1 MKKLGIIGGL
11 GPEAT
16 VNYYMDII
24 AGVQKA
30 LGNDEILPPVT
41 IESVDMYYMF
51 TLLST
56 GKYED
61 TASYLAEAAENLRK
75 AGCDFGLMCGN
86 TAHIVFDEV
95 QARTSLPLMSMVETA
110 LEEAKKQKLRKLALL
125 GTKFTMEHD
134 FFQKPFRKAG
144 IEVFIPNKDEINWIH
159 EHLINELEKGIIKK
173 ETHDGLVSIVKR
185 MEEQDHVDGVVLGCT
200 ELPLILK
207 PEDFRIA
214 TLDLSKIHIAAAVR
228 AAVSG

>member
-30 LGNDEILPPVT
+30 LGNDEILPPIT

-51 TLLST
+51 TLLSA

-110 LEEAKKQKLRKLALL
+110 LEEAKKQKLKNWLFWERNLPWSMISSRNHSARQAL
-125 GTKFTMEHD
+125 KF
-134 FFQKPFRKAG
+134 
-144 IEVFIPNKDEINWIH
+144 
-159 EHLINELEKGIIKK
+159 
-173 ETHDGLVSIVKR
+173 
-185 MEEQDHVDGVVLGCT
+185 
-200 ELPLILK
+200 
-207 PEDFRIA
+207 
-214 TLDLSKIHIAAAVR
+214 LSPT
-228 AAVSG
+228 